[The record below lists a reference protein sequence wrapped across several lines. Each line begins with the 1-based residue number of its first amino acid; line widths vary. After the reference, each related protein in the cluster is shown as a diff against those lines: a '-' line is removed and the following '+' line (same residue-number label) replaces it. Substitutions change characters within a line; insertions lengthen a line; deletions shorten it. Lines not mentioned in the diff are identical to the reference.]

1 MIDKNLKGYTLV
13 EALISV
19 LILAFILLGVYG
31 VLQTG
36 NTIIT
41 NDNALLEVQQ
51 QGRNAMDRMV
61 REVRASS
68 SEAITVINANS
79 DKITFT
85 TPNETGIKY
94 YLNGANLAREY
105 PAGTVVN
112 VANSIGYLKFTV
124 AGSLLTI
131 NVRADKALFGKTVS
145 FSLVE
150 NVRLRNE

>member
-41 NDNALLEVQQ
+41 NDNALLEMQQ
-51 QGRNAMDRMV
+51 QARNAMDRMV
-61 REVRASS
+61 REIRQSS
-68 SEAITVINANS
+68 TQTISGGNQ
-79 DKITFT
+79 ITFT
-85 TPNETGIKY
+85 IPGAAGIQ
-94 YLNGANLAREY
+94 YLLS
-105 PAGTVVN
+105 GTTLQRVYSGNTVN
-112 VANSIGYLKFTV
+112 VANSIANLNFVLSGT
-124 AGSLLTI
+124 LLTI
-131 NVRADKALFGKTVS
+131 NVRADKTLFSKTVS